1 MRIVTHTSLALLV
14 VALAATSAAAVDMH
28 CVDRD
33 GRCMAV
39 TVNGQTAVKLSK
51 ATKKALAAMDIHGAE
66 MRHDVK
72 ETRYE
77 IAAPVRGELEV
88 RADRSKDSKDWF
100 GEKRTFQVMVVPLG
114 DVQLKT
120 HQQIGTAEGVSIG
133 GSAPLTV
140 ENVLEG
146 KQLPPGS
153 YLLIV
158 TLSGE
163 DNWDRMTLFVRVA
176 P

>member
-51 ATKKALAAMDIHGAE
+51 ATKKALAAMDIHGAA

-140 ENVLEG
+140 ESVLEG